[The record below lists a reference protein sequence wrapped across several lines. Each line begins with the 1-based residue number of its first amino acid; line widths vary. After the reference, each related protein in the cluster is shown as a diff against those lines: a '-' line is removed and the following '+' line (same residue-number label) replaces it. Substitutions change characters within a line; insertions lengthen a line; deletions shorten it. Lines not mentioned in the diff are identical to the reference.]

1 MKPSYFLAL
10 GLSALASNTWAN
22 SWLEAGAEFQ
32 DYTNGRANANIEYIA
47 GAWQQD
53 GLTVYGDV
61 TRSDR
66 FEKVDS
72 QFTLGGYIPVTPTG
86 KLHLETKL
94 SPSRNLTPGH
104 VLYAGYYWDAGN
116 GWTFEP
122 SYQVT
127 SFSNLRVERTALVTE
142 KYTGPWR
149 LVYQIA
155 NVSLRNE
162 NALNHQVR
170 ADYFW
175 NDIDRTGIFYAFGDD
190 QEVVENDPSAISTTS
205 VKAYGV
211 TGMQTI
217 SGPWLL
223 TYTLSQTK
231 QGNIFTQTGFRLGL
245 RRNF

>member
-1 MKPSYFLAL
+1 MKKIVFTAL
-10 GLSALASNTWAN
+10 SLSILASNTWAN
-22 SWLEAGAEFQ
+22 TWLETGVELQ
-32 DYTNGRANANIEYIA
+32 HYTNGRANANIEYVA
-47 GAWQQD
+47 GAWQHN
-53 GLTVYGDV
+53 GLTIYGDAI
-61 TRSDR
+61 RSDR
-66 FEKVDS
+66 FETIDS
-72 QFTLGGYIPVTPTG
+72 QFTLGGYIPVTASG

-116 GWTFEP
+116 GWTLEP

-149 LVYQIA
+149 FAYQIA
-155 NVSLRNE
+155 NVTLRDE
-162 NALNHQVR
+162 NALNHQLR

-175 NDIDRTGIFYAFGDD
+175 NDIDRTGVFYAFGDD
-190 QEVVENDPSAISTTS
+190 QEVVENDPNAISTTP

-231 QGNIFTQTGFRLGL
+231 QGNIFTQTGARLGI